1 MHPIGNSQNT
11 FVPNSAPQRM
21 PNTFPMQNHQGKLCL
36 LTHKNTNILF
46 SSLHLAYYP
55 EYSPNLAGF
64 NPPQYEQPDTQIS
77 SSSANQTNMP
87 TIQFQKELDQLIA
100 DTFRQN
106 MPEEKPLSLPPK

>member
-1 MHPIGNSQNT
+1 MLVNT
-11 FVPNSAPQRM
+11 QE
-21 PNTFPMQNHQGKLCL
+21 HQYIIFL
-36 LTHKNTNILF
+36 
-46 SSLHLAYYP
+46 SLYLAYYP